1 MGIGDKSHAIL
12 AELQNKAR
20 HHHSSAPPG
29 RGLLAKWSKAAAQ
42 QRQTSDALLQNLAAM
57 LTVGCMPLSIMRSCK
72 V

>member
-29 RGLLAKWSKAAAQ
+29 RGLLVKWSKAEADIRCTTAE
-42 QRQTSDALLQNLAAM
+42 
-57 LTVGCMPLSIMRSCK
+57 SCCN
-72 V
+72 VDL